1 MTTKLALPSEVSSLN
16 SFKQFITP
24 TIKQLIKDNKN
35 ITNNMLGQIVL
46 ILDSTNLRFECF
58 RRKPTNKS
66 KSRQARINTI
76 YKLLFNSVVTDE
88 AIDSIYNILGNKLLR
103 YDDDEYC
110 DQIIEKIDKYQ
121 NNNVNIYPLIL
132 IVNALIGKSLI

>member
-46 ILDSTNLRFECF
+46 ILDS
-58 RRKPTNKS
+58 TNKS

>member
-1 MTTKLALPSEVSSLN
+1 MTTSLN

-24 TIKQLIKDNKN
+24 TIKQLISNNKN

-46 ILDSTNLRFECF
+46 ILDSANLRFECF
-58 RRKPTNKS
+58 RRKPTNKG

-76 YKLLFNSVVTDE
+76 YKLLFNSVVTNK

-103 YDDDEYC
+103 YDDDDYC
-110 DQIIEKIDKYQ
+110 DQVIEKIDKYQ
-121 NNNVNIYPLIL
+121 TDNVNIYSLIL

>member
-1 MTTKLALPSEVSSLN
+1 MTTSLN

-24 TIKQLIKDNKN
+24 TIKQLISNNKN

-46 ILDSTNLRFECF
+46 ILDSA
-58 RRKPTNKS
+58 NKG

-76 YKLLFNSVVTDE
+76 YKLLFNSVVTNK

-103 YDDDEYC
+103 YDEDDYC

>member
-46 ILDSTNLRFECF
+46 ILDSTN
-58 RRKPTNKS
+58 KS

-103 YDDDEYC
+103 YDEDDYC